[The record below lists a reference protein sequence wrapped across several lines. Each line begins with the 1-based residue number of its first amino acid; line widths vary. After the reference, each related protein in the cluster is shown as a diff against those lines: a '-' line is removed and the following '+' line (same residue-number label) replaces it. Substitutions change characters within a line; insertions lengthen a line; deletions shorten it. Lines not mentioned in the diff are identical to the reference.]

1 MPIRV
6 VCECGSKLDAPDHLA
21 GKQARCGGC
30 GRVLTIERSMDP
42 EIPDDEEAEEAG
54 DPASEVRL
62 PPRVVRKRKK
72 VFQGAS
78 PIVEEGPS
86 RKKRL
91 KPAPATSERPRSQA
105 EPTLVDVWARGLAF
119 PFRREAFITILVL
132 AVLYGPPAAIMSF
145 TPALLMTGAFGLKGM
160 VGLGAISFG
169 ILGYFCYFLF
179 QTLRTAAQNEDD
191 LPVATAFD
199 FEEIFIDLWLM
210 LGATAVLFCPLAF
223 LAIGAFFA
231 DSSLPAAIW
240 IPMLVL
246 FVYLW
251 PMAVTSAALH
261 TSVLA
266 ANHWTVIRTV
276 LKIPLQYTATLC
288 IAAGL
293 ILIATMIDL
302 WTPRFPILSGFV
314 FWLLVFL
321 TVTACMY
328 LIGNL
333 YYRNRARI
341 GWFAELQQRY

>member
-6 VCECGSKLDAPDHLA
+6 VCECGSKLDAPDSLA

-30 GRVLTIERSMDP
+30 GRVLTIEPSEDVLESADP
-42 EIPDDEEAEEAG
+42 DSEPGEDGEAT
-54 DPASEVRL
+54 RL
-62 PPRVVRKRKK
+62 PPRMVRKRKK
-72 VFQGAS
+72 VFQGAA

-86 RKKRL
+86 RKKRS
-91 KPAPATSERPRSQA
+91 KPSSPSSDRPRSKQD
-105 EPTLVDVWARGLAF
+105 PTLIDVWARGLAF

-145 TPALLMTGAFGLKGM
+145 TPALLMTGAFGLKGL

-179 QTLRTAAQNEDD
+179 QTLRTGAQNEDD

-210 LGATAVLFCPLAF
+210 LGGTAVLFSPLVV
-223 LAIGAFFA
+223 LVLGAFFTGGHV
-231 DSSLPAAIW
+231 PPAIW
-240 IPMLVL
+240 LSMLVA
-246 FVYLW
+246 FVFLW
-251 PMAVTSAALH
+251 PMAVMSSALH

-266 ANHWTVIRTV
+266 ANHWTVIRAV
-276 LKIPLQYTATLC
+276 LRIPLQYTATLC

-293 ILIATMIDL
+293 ILIATVINFF
-302 WTPRFPILSGFV
+302 TPWFPILSGFV

-333 YYRNRARI
+333 YYRNRTKI
-341 GWFAELQQRY
+341 GWFAELEQRY